1 MPQDKQTSKRKRR
14 SKALPVLG
22 AAGLSLSLASTAS
35 AVPGGPAV
43 NLSTSGNGDGNQ
55 VFLGEEEIADVSLAT
70 FYVFD
75 KEGLGASSGSNV
87 ELVRHGCHGCH
98 GCGGRGCHRGCGG
111 CRHGCGCH
119 GVTTRLSWLWLRRLR
134 RLRRLAWGGCGGC
147 GGWRWGGCGGC
158 GCWCVRV
165 GGVAV
170 CR

>member
-1 MPQDKQTSKRKRR
+1 MPQAKQTSKRKRR
-14 SKALPVLG
+14 SKALVLG

-43 NLSTSGNGDGNQ
+43 NLSPAGDGDSNQ
-55 VFLGEEEIADVSLAT
+55 VFLDEEEIADVSLAT

-75 KEGLGASSGSNV
+75 KEDLGASSGSSV

-98 GCGGRGCHRGCGG
+98 GCHRGHGWHRGCGG
-111 CRHGCGCH
+111 CHHGCGCH
-119 GVTTRLSWLWLRRLR
+119 GCGGWR
-134 RLRRLAWGGCGGC
+134 WGGCGCGGC
-147 GGWRWGGCGGC
+147 GGWGWGGCGGCGGC